1 MHTLGCVSWPWLRK
15 QFSSWTEDAAHE
27 ALRPTQRL
35 AIAINVFYT
44 LPMAKTPPLTAV
56 HVFEAV
62 ARHGNLT
69 RAAAELNMTQS
80 AVSYQVKTIEA
91 FAGVPLFERQARGV
105 SLTAEGRRVF
115 PVVQQGLRDIRNT
128 FASLRDEHENLLV
141 ISTMQTI
148 ASSWLAPRLGTLQ
161 MQHPELAVRLE
172 LSNALADLVGG
183 SVDVAIR
190 SGRGNWPGVTSHRLM
205 GQMFVCV
212 ASPAYLA
219 REGRPS
225 RPEDVLDHVLIA
237 PTDDWWKLWLDA
249 AGYKGPMQI
258 RRPGVDV
265 DTQQM
270 TTQMTLAGQGIS
282 LATPEFIRQ
291 ELAQGLLVQ
300 LFDIEAS
307 SGLNYYIA
315 YATARASSRK
325 IRIFRDWALAQV
337 PDAA

>member
-1 MHTLGCVSWPWLRK
+1 
-15 QFSSWTEDAAHE
+15 
-27 ALRPTQRL
+27 
-35 AIAINVFYT
+35 
-44 LPMAKTPPLTAV
+44 MAQSPPLQAV
-56 HVFEAV
+56 KVFEAV

-80 AVSYQVKTIEA
+80 AVSYQIKVIER
-91 FAGVPLFERQARGV
+91 FAGTALFERLARGV
-105 SLTAEGRRVF
+105 TLTAEGARIF
-115 PVVQQGLRDIRNT
+115 PIVQQGLRDIGTAFR
-128 FASLRDEHENLLV
+128 SLRDEHENLLV

-161 MQHPELAVRLE
+161 MAHPELAVRLE
-172 LSNALADLVGG
+172 ISTELVDFAGD

-190 SGRGNWPGVTSHRLM
+190 SGKGNWPGVTSHHLLD
-205 GQMFVCV
+205 QVFVCV

-225 RPEDVLDHVLIA
+225 KPEDILDHVLIA
-237 PTDDWWKLWLDA
+237 PTDDWWQLWLSA
-249 AGYKGPMQI
+249 AGFKGPVEI

-265 DTQQM
+265 ETQQM
-270 TTQMTLAGQGIS
+270 TTRMTLAGQGIS
-282 LATPEFIRQ
+282 LATPAFIQQ
-291 ELAQGLLVQ
+291 ELAQGQLVQ

-307 SGLNYYIA
+307 SGLSYYIA

-337 PDAA
+337 AG